1 MSKKTIFITSAGLIR
16 LDDNYEPTGMNSDRT
31 AINRV
36 VRITEPVHIV
46 YNKNDKRIE
55 LDAEEGDLLVE
66 FYEDAF
72 PNPILLIHSKEWN
85 ENLEKYDEIQQA
97 AKEKW
102 AAAKCQGEA
111 VCCDSIG

>member
-1 MSKKTIFITSAGLIR
+1 MSKKTIFITSAGLIQ
-16 LDDNYEPTGMNSDRT
+16 LNENNEPIGMNSDRT

-66 FYEDAF
+66 FYEGAF

-85 ENLEKYDEIQQA
+85 ENLEKYDEIQQK
-97 AKEKW
+97 AKEAW
-102 AAAKCQGEA
+102 SENCCNDAA
-111 VCCDSIG
+111 V